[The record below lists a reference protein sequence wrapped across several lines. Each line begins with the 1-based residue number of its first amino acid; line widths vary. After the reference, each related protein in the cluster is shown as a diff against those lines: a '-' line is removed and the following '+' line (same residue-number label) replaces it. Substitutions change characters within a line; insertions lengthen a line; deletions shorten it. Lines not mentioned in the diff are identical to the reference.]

1 MIWGAHPYF
10 WKHPYGWMLT
20 KISQAFSLGN
30 VATGATQV
38 RRRTALNELNE
49 VETFC
54 VVANQYVKPHRFSC
68 ILILEKTNPLSIA
81 GILSWNYR
89 HCFFNKLT
97 NEVPSIKRKCIFQ
110 TSWNNIYISWK
121 CEWTSRIR
129 DTKTWTPN
137 KHQGKRMTHPK
148 WSITA
153 SRF

>member
-1 MIWGAHPYF
+1 MP
-10 WKHPYGWMLT
+10 T

-38 RRRTALNELNE
+38 GRRTALNELNE

-89 HCFFNKLT
+89 HWFFNKLT
-97 NEVPSIKRKCIFQ
+97 NEVPSIRRKCIFQ
-110 TSWNNIYISWK
+110 TSWNNIFISWK

-129 DTKTWTPN
+129 LILLGHENLDAQQTSREKDAVSVIKSVSN
-137 KHQGKRMTHPK
+137 LDASKMIHH
-148 WSITA
+148 SI
-153 SRF
+153 